1 MRWRAKEI
9 GSSLWLRMRPSVIR
23 HISAVPPEHLSRTID
38 LSRIALIVGLVFLHY
53 GMYPNLQ
60 ESPFGGMSVSEY
72 EVATFINS
80 FLLFFFF
87 SVVPLLSMVSGWL
100 FFSFLNDPETDAA
113 ASLSKRIRRR
123 CSSLYLPLIVWNSL
137 YVSILI
143 VLFVMVPEHPLF
155 RSLNVD
161 FRTAGALEFFNAIFA
176 FNRHPLAF
184 QFWFVR
190 DLFLTVLLSP
200 VLWLIL
206 RRAPYAGALALF
218 AVWISNYNL
227 EIFFRPDV
235 PFFFFMGGL
244 IRGKRFNLGISGRAT
259 LVLTAIY
266 VAVVAARTMAPY
278 FLDEST
284 PGLGALTRLMR
295 LIGVLACWGV
305 FLHVARI
312 SMGASLAKWGSLA
325 FFLHAA
331 HFPLMAE
338 VKLLFWN
345 LLPQVND
352 FWMVAH
358 YLVSVFVTIALALGV
373 GVLLSQYQRRLF
385 AVLNGGRQIGSG
397 RGVAKPPGVSP
408 ERPGAGI
415 EMSSAPN
422 GSPL

>member
-1 MRWRAKEI
+1 MWSE
-9 GSSLWLRMRPSVIR
+9 LWQRMRPSVIR

-53 GMYPNLQ
+53 GMYPNLR

-100 FFSFLNDPETDAA
+100 FFSFLNDSGNEAA
-113 ASLSKRIRRR
+113 ASLSKRIRSR
-123 CSSLYLPLIVWNSL
+123 CVSLYVPLIVWNSL
-137 YVSILI
+137 YVVIL
-143 VLFVMVPEHPLF
+143 VLLFVVIPEHSLF
-155 RSLNVD
+155 RALNVD
-161 FRTAGALEFFNAIFA
+161 FKTAGLREFFNAIFA
-176 FNRHPLAF
+176 YDHHPLAF

-206 RRAPYAGALALF
+206 RRAPYAGAMALF
-218 AVWISNYNL
+218 AVWITNYNFG
-227 EIFFRPDV
+227 IFFRPDV
-235 PFFFFMGGL
+235 PFFFYIGGL
-244 IRGKRFNLGISGRAT
+244 IRSKEINPGFTGRAT
-259 LVLTAIY
+259 LVLVAIY

-278 FLDEST
+278 FLEDAT
-284 PGLGALTRLMR
+284 PGLGAVTRMMR

-305 FLHVARI
+305 FLHLARTAL
-312 SMGASLAKWGSLA
+312 GASLAKWGSLA

-338 VKLLFWN
+338 VKLLLWN
-345 LLPQVND
+345 LLPRVND
-352 FWMVAH
+352 FWMVTH

-373 GVLLSQYQRRLF
+373 GVLLSQYQPKLF

-397 RGVAKPPGVSP
+397 RAVAKPPGVSP

-415 EMSSAPN
+415 EMSTTPN
-422 GSPL
+422 GGPL